1 MKTELQEFFSLVGKA
16 KKEKDDEFKSLV
28 GEINIDSIFTQ
39 VKESVKE
46 EKIKKEKKQKQLERQ
61 VKALESWLYCEPIKE
76 EIVIDKNKK
85 ENENLPKVEES
96 DSVQVEENIDLE
108 HKNGEDLRINLI
120 EESQSLTEICDYKEN
135 DVEENDTID
144 NALKIL
150 EQFKTKKEVQENTN
164 DPEIIKIRRELEY
177 LRNVVNAQGGGGE
190 VRLEFLDD
198 IDRDSAKRNNYYLKY
213 DSLTD
218 KWVGDP
224 GSGGVGT
231 QDLNQTLGYGNTS
244 NIGMSVGV
252 VTATYFVG
260 DGSLLTNI
268 GINYANTAGI
278 STYSRTSGISTY
290 STSSGIATYAVTAG
304 ISTYATS
311 SGISTYSTTAGVST
325 YASVSGIAT
334 FSQGLTGT
342 PSITVDNIIATSA
355 TFSGNVSIAG
365 TLTYED
371 VTNVDSIGVVTARS
385 GVDIGSGTSTS
396 IISLQAS
403 STETTTT
410 SLTNIDT
417 FSTNTYRSA
426 QYQIQISRGSSY
438 HLTSLN
444 VLHDGVDVYLSE
456 YGTIRTSESLASF
469 NADISSGNVRILVT
483 PSSNLSTIFKISKV
497 LTKI

>member
-1 MKTELQEFFSLVGKA
+1 MNTELQEFFSLIGKA

-61 VKALESWLYCEPIKE
+61 VKALESWLYSEPIKKEDKVIVEDEKE
-76 EIVIDKNKK
+76 E
-85 ENENLPKVEES
+85 ENLPEVEEF
-96 DSVQVEENIDLE
+96 DSVQVEENVDSE
-108 HKNGEDLRINLI
+108 YKNEEDLQINLI
-120 EESQSLTEICDYKEN
+120 EESEPLTEICEYKEH
-135 DVEENDTID
+135 DTKENDTID

-150 EQFKTKKEVQENTN
+150 EQLKTKKEVQENTT

-177 LRNVVNAQGGGGE
+177 LRNIVNAQGGGGE

-213 DSLTD
+213 DSLTN
-218 KWVGDP
+218 KWIGDP
-224 GSGGVGT
+224 GGGGVGT

-244 NIGMSVGV
+244 NIGLSVGI

-268 GINYANTAGI
+268 GINYATTAGI
-278 STYSRTSGISTY
+278 ATY
-290 STSSGIATYAVTAG
+290 STTSGIATYSTSAG
-304 ISTYATS
+304 ISTYA
-311 SGISTYSTTAGVST
+311 TTAGVST
-325 YASVSGIAT
+325 YASTAGIAT

-342 PSITVDNIIATSA
+342 PSITVNNIIATSA

-385 GVDIGSGTSTS
+385 GVDIGSGTSAS

-417 FSTNTYRSA
+417 FSINTYRSA

-469 NADISSGNVRILVT
+469 NADINSGNVRILVT